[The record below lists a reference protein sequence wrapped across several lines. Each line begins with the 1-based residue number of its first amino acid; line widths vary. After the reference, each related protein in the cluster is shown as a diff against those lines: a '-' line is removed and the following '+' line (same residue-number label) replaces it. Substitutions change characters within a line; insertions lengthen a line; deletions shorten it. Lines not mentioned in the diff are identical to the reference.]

1 MIVSRSGMD
10 VLVGGSGM
18 GEGVEGGG
26 VPVVVDVVVRV
37 RGGEHNGVATV
48 IVVEGRW
55 MGGEET

>member
-1 MIVSRSGMD
+1 MN